1 MVYTDFFLLFC
12 TSVFK
17 LQEKKVFFFYFFL
30 LVSFFAVAERGT
42 GVSPLFWVKKKRG
55 LKEEKPAKQVR

>member
-30 LVSFFAVAERGT
+30 LVSFFAVADLVG
-42 GVSPLFWVKKKRG
+42 GGGAGDPGLPLILGEKKK
-55 LKEEKPAKQVR
+55 ED